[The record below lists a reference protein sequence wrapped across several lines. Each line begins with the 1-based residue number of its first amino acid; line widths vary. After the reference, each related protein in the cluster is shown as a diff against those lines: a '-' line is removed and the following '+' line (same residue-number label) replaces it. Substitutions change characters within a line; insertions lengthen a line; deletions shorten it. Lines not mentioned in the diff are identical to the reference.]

1 VVCLKVLELNKAG
14 KVAKI
19 KVDNKLD
26 LWNLEK
32 IVSKGDLVTARTQ
45 RNIFIQREEGR
56 EKVRKKFVVLKI
68 KVEKIEFDEKKN
80 KLRLNGRIVEAP
92 EEVSKGDYHTIEV
105 GIGLALTIEKQEWTD
120 EQLKR
125 LEKAKTRLEFLRDA
139 RLLEEFF
146 THLNKQDGLVAYGV
160 EQVKIAAEYGA
171 VKVVLVDEEKIREK
185 EFEELIE
192 NIVGKRG
199 EIKLVSRKN
208 PEGKGFCE
216 NYSIA
221 AILRFVIS

>member
-1 VVCLKVLELNKAG
+1 MGLRVLELNKEG
-14 KVAKI
+14 KTARL
-19 KVDNKLD
+19 KVDNRFD

-32 IVSKGDLVTARTQ
+32 IIGKGDLVTARTQ
-45 RNIFIQREEGR
+45 RNIFIQREEEK

-68 KVEKIEFDEKKN
+68 KVEKIEFDENKN

-92 EEVSKGDYHTIEV
+92 EEVSRGDYHTIEV
-105 GIGLALTIEKQEWTD
+105 DVGLILKIEKEEWTD

-125 LEKAKTRLEFLRDA
+125 LEKSKTRFEFLKDP

-146 THLNKQDGLVAYGV
+146 VHLNKQDGLVAYGF
-160 EQVKIAAEYGA
+160 EQVKVATECSA
-171 VKVVLVDEEKIREK
+171 VKVAFIDEGKFREK

-192 NIVGKRG
+192 KIVEKKG
-199 EIKLVSRKN
+199 EIKLISRKN
-208 PEGKGFCE
+208 PEGRKFCE

-221 AILRFVIS
+221 AILRFVIF